1 VTRPRPGTF
10 EPDNNR
16 KNNIMTEQP
25 DRLSRLLR
33 LWGRVGFFF
42 FLAVAAILAVIAVVE
57 GQFTGRAL
65 LVICTLALLGLVSL
79 GLARLYERIA
89 KKLLPKE

>member
-1 VTRPRPGTF
+1 
-10 EPDNNR
+10 
-16 KNNIMTEQP
+16 MTEQP

-42 FLAVAAILAVIAVVE
+42 FAAWALILAGIAVIE
-57 GQFTGRAL
+57 GNFTGRAF
-65 LVICTLALLGLVSL
+65 LVIGTLALLGLVSL

-89 KKLLPKE
+89 HKLFPKG

>member
-1 VTRPRPGTF
+1 
-10 EPDNNR
+10 
-16 KNNIMTEQP
+16 MAEQP

-33 LWGRVGFFF
+33 LWGKVGFFF
-42 FLAVAAILAVIAVVE
+42 FLATALGLAGIAVVE

-65 LVICTLALLGLVSL
+65 LVIGTLALLGLVSL

-89 KKLLPKE
+89 QKLFSKG

>member
-1 VTRPRPGTF
+1 
-10 EPDNNR
+10 
-16 KNNIMTEQP
+16 MTEQP

-42 FLAVAAILAVIAVVE
+42 FLAWALILAGIAVVE
-57 GQFTGRAL
+57 GNLTGRAL
-65 LVICTLALLGLVSL
+65 LVVCTLALLGLVSL

-89 KKLLPKE
+89 HKLFPKG